1 MNYNI
6 LKHKIVLLAMLNK
19 DTEALEVENFQPYV
33 LKERSLITEE
43 EFMQCRFSSSPSDS
57 MHFRSE
63 GVFEFFYDKRRIII
77 TALKE
82 SKMER
87 CITLLNSV
95 LTNYD
100 IECNFLGC
108 NHQLIIGFTNEID
121 TQHFNNHYV
130 PLSNW
135 NNILGDE
142 ADVANIQMAKH
153 GCKEELLPER
163 IISIKSIGIT
173 VYDSDSISGVQI
185 QDIYNYDLCSQFT
198 LADYLQDITST
209 TIKTQTTITNLFAI

>member
-6 LKHKIVLLAMLNK
+6 LEHKIVLLAMLKK
-19 DTEALEVENFQPYV
+19 DIESLEVDNFQPYV
-33 LKERSLITEE
+33 LKERNLITED
-43 EFMQCRFSSSPSDS
+43 EFMQCKFSSSPSDS
-57 MHFRSE
+57 MHFRSD

-77 TALKE
+77 TALEENK
-82 SKMER
+82 KDR

-108 NHQLIIGFTNEID
+108 NHQLVIGFTNETD
-121 TQHFNNHYV
+121 NQHFNNHYV

-142 ADVANIQMAKH
+142 VDVASIQMAKH

-163 IISIKSIGIT
+163 IISIKSIGIN
-173 VYDSDSISGVQI
+173 VSDSDSISGVQI

-198 LADYLQDITST
+198 LADYLLDITST
-209 TIKTQTTITNLFAI
+209 AISTQTTITNLFAI